1 MNSIVQLFNHCS
13 AKIKCGSFNIY
24 PIYDPVY
31 EVNTFLTLVAV
42 TIKDLTFELSGV
54 VKWFDLGI
62 QLDMSTSQ
70 LEIIREDH
78 RNQTNACKT
87 AMLVMWQNQTPNAS
101 WSTVVEALQRIDMQT
116 LAKNIAEKYG
126 ELVLH

>member
-1 MNSIVQLFNHCS
+1 MPANIS
-13 AKIKCGSFNIY
+13 AFTVY

-62 QLDMSTSQ
+62 QLDMSPSQ
-70 LEIIREDH
+70 LEIIREDCSGQTN
-78 RNQTNACKT
+78 RTNACKT
-87 AMLVMWQNQTPNAS
+87 DMLVMWLKQTPNAS
-101 WSTVVEALQRIDMQT
+101 WSTVVEALQRINMQT
-116 LAKNIAEKYG
+116 LAKYIAEKYG
-126 ELVLH
+126 ELVLQYMCFDN